1 MSTRQNPDNSY
12 SSSLD
17 ASRSFE
23 HEYQADLHDQEVR
36 RRNAEVQQQPVYTP
50 SGDGPGLLTVLVAC
64 KPFYPP
70 LILYWL
76 IAFPAI
82 SASWLLRTA
91 SFPFSW
97 LGTIQ
102 FYLWSFLVKAA
113 GAPYYLAYLFGEV
126 GAVFAMPVI
135 AIIWW
140 LALSILLGNL
150 REKSPRLYKKIFV
163 VLGIAAA
170 IPVAL
175 ALIAWLFGSLN
186 SEIVAYFWYGHDPYS
201 NLIWQYVHRQSEMK
215 IFGLDIM

>member
-17 ASRSFE
+17 ASRSFD
-23 HEYQADLHDQEVR
+23 HEYQADLHDQEIR
-36 RRNAEVQQQPVYTP
+36 RRNAEAPQQPVYTP
-50 SGDGPGLLTVLVAC
+50 SGGGPGLLTVLIEC

-135 AIIWW
+135 ALIWW
-140 LALSILLGNL
+140 FVLSVLLGRFKESN
-150 REKSPRLYKKIFV
+150 PQLYKKMFV

-175 ALIAWLFGSLN
+175 ALIAMLFGSLN

-201 NLIWQYVHRQSEMK
+201 NLIWEYIHRHSVML
-215 IFGLDIM
+215 IPGLDIM